1 MQRNLH
7 FDGPLDG
14 AIAGWRAA
22 LAALLLAG
30 LSLVFC
36 ALIIEAGLRTSAAK
50 AALPTWVPERV
61 AAPGVSRWLADH
73 SVLYQ
78 AVRQR
83 VADVSE
89 RVASAG

>member
-1 MQRNLH
+1 MPRNLH
-7 FDGPLDG
+7 FDGSLDG
-14 AIAGWRAA
+14 PVAGWRAA
-22 LAALLLAG
+22 PAALLLAG
-30 LSLVFC
+30 LSLVTC
-36 ALIIEAGLRTSAAK
+36 TLIVEAGLRTSAAK

-83 VADVSE
+83 VADVAE
-89 RVASAG
+89 RVSSAG